1 MRTPSKIQKEAIQH
15 LLGPAQV
22 VAGPGSGKTYVIIQR
37 ILYLLDHCQISPDQ
51 ILVITYTK
59 SAAQEMQRRFEAECK
74 DTQNLGVN
82 FGTLHG
88 VCYRILMDT
97 GFCKKDSLI
106 TEAQK
111 RELFKVLLGNM
122 GLAECTGYDMVTALL
137 HEVSRMKNLDPNA
150 EMRFLRSSPP
160 GLNEDQV
167 KALVQ
172 EYQRYLEEQGWIDFD
187 DMIIKC
193 LKLFREQPALQTRY
207 QQRFTH
213 ILADEFQDIN
223 APQYELLK
231 LLAMPQNNLFVV
243 GDDDQA
249 IYGFRGAS
257 PGIMRRF
264 AQDYGSCRQILMTEN
279 YRSGQKIV
287 KAAEEVIT
295 KNQERFP
302 KSFFPIREGGNI
314 WLSCFDTRKEEAE
327 SMLRLLNSMKDEERN
342 STAIILRT
350 NLETVHYHELL
361 KREHIA
367 VKGQKMEPHRD
378 ELSFITEDISAYL
391 SYLYHG
397 RKRKDLLCF
406 LNKPMRYFSRE
417 AVAFEGDLR
426 AQALNYYRNNPEM
439 KRRVEDFFDKLLLAS
454 EMHPSVAVRFFLHV
468 LGYEKYLKQKAGSPE
483 EEKRYERQVAEA
495 TLALKEGLPD
505 ENIASFLEHAVSK
518 KNRDKK
524 EPYGVEVLTMHGA
537 KGLEFDQVFLPD
549 LNEGV
554 IPGKRICDRQ
564 QLEEERRLLYV
575 AITRARNKLYLSYT
589 KERGRKRSRY
599 LEGIS
604 YLPSLP

>member
-15 LLGPAQV
+15 FLGPAQV

-37 ILYLLDHCQISPDQ
+37 ILYLLDHCQISPDK

-59 SAAQEMQRRFEAECK
+59 AAAQEMQRRFEAECK
-74 DTQNLGVN
+74 GTQNLGVN

-88 VCYRILMDT
+88 VCYRILMDA

-106 TEAQK
+106 TETRK

-122 GLAECTGYDMVTALL
+122 GLAECAGYDMITALL

-150 EMRFLRSSPP
+150 EMSFSEGSPP
-160 GLNEDQV
+160 GLKEEQM
-167 KALVQ
+167 KALMRG
-172 EYQRYLEEQGWIDFD
+172 YQRYLEEQGWIDFD

-193 LKLFREQPALQTRY
+193 LKLFMEQPALQTRY

-279 YRSGQKIV
+279 YRSGREIV
-287 KAAEEVIT
+287 KVAEEVIT
-295 KNQERFP
+295 KNQERFS
-302 KSFFPIREGGNI
+302 KSFFPIRDGGSI
-314 WLSCFDTRKEEAE
+314 WLSCFDTRREEAE
-327 SMLRLLNSMKDEERN
+327 SMLRLLRGMTDEEKN

-350 NLETVHYHELL
+350 NLEAAHYRELL
-361 KREHIA
+361 KRECIA
-367 VKGQKMEPHRD
+367 VKGRKIEPGRD
-378 ELSFITEDISAYL
+378 GLSFITEDISAFL

-397 RKRKDLLCF
+397 QKRRDLLCF

-417 AVAFEGDLR
+417 AIAFEGDLR
-426 AQALNYYRNNPEM
+426 EQALNYYRNNPEM
-439 KRRVEDFFDKLLLAS
+439 KRRVEDFFDKLRLAS
-454 EMHPSVAVRFFLHV
+454 KMHPSIAVRFFFHV
-468 LGYEKYLKQKAGSPE
+468 LGYQKYLKQKSGSPE
-483 EEKRYERQVAEA
+483 EEERYERRVADA
-495 TLALKEGLPD
+495 ALALKEGLPD
-505 ENIASFLEHAVSK
+505 ENAASFLEHAFSRE
-518 KNRDKK
+518 NQDKK
-524 EPYGVEVLTMHGA
+524 EPYGVEVITMHGA

-554 IPGKRICDRQ
+554 IPGKRICNRQ

-575 AITRARNKLYLSYT
+575 AITRARNKLYLAYT

-604 YLPSLP
+604 FPPYLP